1 MVVYSPLRRP
11 YFLWGRWHCGYSRL
25 MNVHEANPT
34 NLHFTLGFQCLG
46 RAQVFFYLRVFILYE
61 FVNHHPR
68 EHPKRTLI
76 YPWMPWNSSE
86 AFVCTSKFMYGTAVS
101 EIQCKYPTTLRL
113 PNTLGDIWTPKTYPK
128 DLQQRI
134 HRGGSERQSW
144 WKSSIMP
151 IQRATSSLTPCEG
164 GGPFEFV

>member
-1 MVVYSPLRRP
+1 
-11 YFLWGRWHCGYSRL
+11 
-25 MNVHEANPT
+25 
-34 NLHFTLGFQCLG
+34 
-46 RAQVFFYLRVFILYE
+46 
-61 FVNHHPR
+61 
-68 EHPKRTLI
+68 
-76 YPWMPWNSSE
+76 
-86 AFVCTSKFMYGTAVS
+86 MYGTAVS
-101 EIQCKYPTTLRL
+101 EIECKYPETLRL
-113 PNTLGDIWTPKTYPK
+113 PNTLGGIWTPKTYPK